1 MKRKDKI
8 AIFSFSFCVCEK
20 KLKGGH
26 EMSKNTKLEKDF
38 QSKLIKELK
47 KMFVGCMVMKLDSS
61 YIQGIP
67 DLLVLYGNKWA
78 SLECK
83 RNEIGRAH
91 V

>member
-47 KMFVGCMVMKLDSS
+47 KMFVEVHLTLPPYFQD
-61 YIQGIP
+61 
-67 DLLVLYGNKWA
+67 
-78 SLECK
+78 
-83 RNEIGRAH
+83 R
-91 V
+91 